1 MRAFFINKMY
11 FLLPDLYLLY
21 FHQNVHFFLMSFFIL
36 IYIYSFFKSTKY
48 FFLFLPFLILTP
60 FYLYYISI
68 YKTAINEQILS
79 IVLETNFDETVQF
92 LGTKVSHYII
102 IFFIWCFFS
111 ITWVV
116 KHYKKPKVW
125 SHWSRYVVLILGTTY
140 FISGYF
146 INEKISDEIE
156 QVIGQNNFLV
166 EEENQFFSDL
176 KQTYPLGLIING
188 WYTFKEQ
195 KKINQAFDKNNNF
208 KFNAI
213 QLKKTDTK
221 EVYVL
226 VLGETSRRENWQ
238 LNGYHH
244 LTNPLLSQQKN
255 LINFTNF
262 ISVSNVTR
270 ESIPMMLTRKL
281 DKQVNKYAF
290 NERSVIT
297 AFKEAGFKT
306 YWISTQQKFGAF
318 DTSTS
323 VYAKEA
329 DEIYFLNKTG
339 YQNAGVYDDI
349 LIQALEKIVQQ
360 APQKQFIVIHTLG
373 SHYNYQHRYPGAFS
387 KFRPALD
394 SLKSYSLQDRQFKR
408 EIINSYD
415 NSILFTD
422 YVLDQFIHT
431 LEKQESAISLLMY
444 SSDHGEDIF
453 DEGCHKSGH
462 GLETA
467 RNFEIASFIWYSN
480 NFKNKFNEKVIK
492 LKNNQHR
499 KMNQTAIFPTL
510 IDAANIS
517 IPNETLDRS
526 ILTSFEEYP
535 RLVMGGVDYD
545 QANFIGECKEIK

>member
-1 MRAFFINKMY
+1 MI
-11 FLLPDLYLLY
+11 LLIPDLYLFSL
-21 FHQNVHFFLMSFFIL
+21 HQNTHSILMSAFVL
-36 IYIYSFFKSTKY
+36 IYIYSISKTTRY
-48 FFLFLPFLILTP
+48 LFLFFPFLIIIP
-60 FYLYYISI
+60 IYIYYISL
-68 YKTAINEQILS
+68 YGVALNEHILG
-79 IVLETNFDETVQF
+79 IVLETNYQEALQF
-92 LGTKVSHYII
+92 LGGDLYVYIG
-102 IFFIWCFFS
+102 IFFIWLIVCAF
-111 ITWVV
+111 IVV
-116 KHYKKPKVW
+116 GSYKIPKLW
-125 SHWSRYVVLILGTTY
+125 THWSRNLVLALGAIYFILGYY
-140 FISGYF
+140 FNAQVNRQIDAT
-146 INEKISDEIE
+146 IASD
-156 QVIGQNNFLV
+156 QTFLV
-166 EEENQFFSDL
+166 QEENAFIADL
-176 KQTYPLGLIING
+176 KQTYPLGLVISG
-188 WYTFKEQ
+188 WYVYQEQ
-195 KKINQAFDKNNNF
+195 QKINQAFEENIHFNF
-208 KFNAI
+208 GAKQFETN
-213 QLKKTDTK
+213 TEK
-221 EVYVL
+221 EIYVL
-226 VLGETSRRENWQ
+226 VLGETSRRKSWQ
-238 LNGYHH
+238 LNGYERQ
-244 LTNPLLSQQKN
+244 TNPLLSQQKN
-255 LINFTNF
+255 LINFTDF

-270 ESIPMMLTRKL
+270 QSIPMILTRKA
-281 DKQVNKYAF
+281 DIHVNRYHF
-290 NERSVIT
+290 NERSIIT
-297 AFKEAGFKT
+297 AFKEAGFQT
-306 YWISTQQKFGAF
+306 YWLSTQQKFGAF

>member
-1 MRAFFINKMY
+1 MI
-11 FLLPDLYLLY
+11 LLIPDLYLFSL
-21 FHQNVHFFLMSFFIL
+21 HQNTHSILMSAFVL
-36 IYIYSFFKSTKY
+36 IYIYSISKTTRY
-48 FFLFLPFLILTP
+48 LFLFFPFLIIIP
-60 FYLYYISI
+60 IYIYYISL
-68 YKTAINEQILS
+68 YGVSLNEHILG
-79 IVLETNFDETVQF
+79 IVLETNYQEALQF
-92 LGTKVSHYII
+92 LGGDLYVYIG
-102 IFFIWCFFS
+102 IFVIWLIVCAFI
-111 ITWVV
+111 VV
-116 KHYKKPKVW
+116 GSYKKPKLW
-125 SHWSRYVVLILGTTY
+125 THWSRNLVLALGTIYFILGYY
-140 FISGYF
+140 FNAQVNRQIDAT
-146 INEKISDEIE
+146 IASD
-156 QVIGQNNFLV
+156 QTFLV
-166 EEENQFFSDL
+166 QEENAFIADL
-176 KQTYPLGLIING
+176 KQTYPLGLVISG
-188 WYTFKEQ
+188 WYVYQEQ
-195 KKINQAFDKNNNF
+195 QKINQAFEENIHFNF
-208 KFNAI
+208 GAKQFETN
-213 QLKKTDTK
+213 TEK
-221 EVYVL
+221 EIYVL
-226 VLGETSRRENWQ
+226 VLGETSRRKSWQ
-238 LNGYHH
+238 LNGYERQ
-244 LTNPLLSQQKN
+244 TNPLLSQQKN
-255 LINFTNF
+255 LINFTDF

-270 ESIPMMLTRKL
+270 QSIPMILTRKA
-281 DKQVNKYAF
+281 DIHVNRYHF
-290 NERSVIT
+290 NERSIIT
-297 AFKEAGFKT
+297 AFKEAGFQT
-306 YWISTQQKFGAF
+306 YWLSTQQKFGAF

-339 YQNAGVYDDI
+339 YQNAGVYDDV

-408 EIINSYD
+408 EIVNSYD

-510 IDAANIS
+510 LDAANIS
-517 IPNETLDRS
+517 IPNDNLEKS
-526 ILTSFEEYP
+526 ILKPFDDYE
-535 RLVMGGVDYD
+535 RWVMGRLNFD
-545 QANFIGECKEIK
+545 QAKFVGECKEIK